1 MKSKV
6 EEGVTDFRMN
16 CDNCWGKN
24 KNKAVAAFLAFFTQK
39 FKDKNVRV
47 VLRYLE
53 KGHSYNAADKV
64 HSAIDRKT
72 RKKDIYSP
80 EEWYGCMETAKR
92 SKTKPIKVIRVQQ
105 DMILDWKELSEKLN
119 FLKDTEGNSVP
130 FSKIR
135 EIVAES
141 SKPMQL
147 LFKLSLDDKTSRT
160 ISLKKV
166 GKPVNFATYQ
176 LKKVMNDGH
185 GPLPISKK
193 KKEDLLYYCNHNLI
207 PQEHQEFYRNLP
219 AAGNNNDDEDTET
232 ITLPQPGRERKRR
245 ARKTTKKGSKKARQ
259 ATESDEEEMEDDVD
273 YVPF

>member
-1 MKSKV
+1 MKVKRVLFQTNEDCV
-6 EEGVTDFRMN
+6 ELLDGGELLDALPPGITEMSLD
-16 CDNCWGKN
+16 
-24 KNKAVAAFLAFFTQK
+24 
-39 FKDKNVRV
+39 
-47 VLRYLE
+47 VL
-53 KGHSYNAADKV
+53 
-64 HSAIDRKT
+64 
-72 RKKDIYSP
+72 DILP
-80 EEWYGCMETAKR
+80 NDLLNEEP
-92 SKTKPIKVIRVQQ
+92 PI
-105 DMILDWKELSEKLN
+105 LSEQPVPHSESSAGPLSEN
-119 FLKDTEGNSVP
+119 GNSVP
-130 FSKIR
+130 VAAANFSIASDEFNPPSCSTFSKIR

-185 GPLPISKK
+185 GPLPIS
-193 KKEDLLYYCNHNLI
+193 
-207 PQEHQEFYRNLP
+207 